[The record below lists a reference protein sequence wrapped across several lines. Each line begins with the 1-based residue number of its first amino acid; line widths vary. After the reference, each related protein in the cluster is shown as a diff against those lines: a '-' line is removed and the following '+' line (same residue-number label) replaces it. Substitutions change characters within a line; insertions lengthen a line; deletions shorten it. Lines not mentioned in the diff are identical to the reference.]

1 MAGFDN
7 FIGWTMQQKIDMLLG
22 IQQSRLTG
30 QAVKVQ
36 TAHGVFTEFNIE
48 QTNVTQ
54 TLRELEFS
62 IANDPSYNPADPV
75 QYACKN
81 NQRAGITRPNFTR

>member
-7 FIGWTMQQKIDMLLG
+7 FIGWTMQRKIEMLLG
-22 IQQSRLTG
+22 IQTARLTG
-30 QAVKVQ
+30 QAVRVQ
-36 TAHGVFTEFNIE
+36 TAHGVYTEFNIS
-48 QTNVTQ
+48 QTDVTQ
-54 TLRELEFS
+54 TLRELEQS
-62 IANDPSYNPADPV
+62 IANDPNYDPKDPV